1 MDNNSFTV
9 LPMTQRFS
17 LEPGKTYEGKV
28 SVINPADAS
37 ADFAYRVSVTPYG
50 VTDENYTADLVSI
63 TNRTQIVDWITIK
76 EPTGTV
82 KPNETKDVEFTI
94 TVPKDAPGGGQY
106 ATIAVS
112 SDNTTGSDGAVAID
126 NIFELARLIYGHVDG
141 EIVHEGE
148 IIENNVPGFVLS
160 TPITLSALI
169 SNNGN
174 VHEDATFVIAVSNVF
189 TGEVILPTE
198 ENSGRYSELIMPEST
213 RAVTR
218 EVSGLPGLG
227 MVRIKQTIYYQG
239 DVSEV
244 VKDVFICPIWFM
256 VLVGVTLAAIVAT
269 IVAIIKKH
277 KKAKTIEK
285 A

>member
-37 ADFAYRVSVTPYG
+37 ADFTYRVSVTPYG

-112 SDNTTGSDGAVAID
+112 SDSATGSDGAVAID
-126 NIFELARLIYGHVDG
+126 NIFELASLIYGHVDG

-198 ENSGRYSELIMPEST
+198 ENSGRYSELIMPETT

-269 IVAIIKKH
+269 IVAIVKKH

>member
-126 NIFELARLIYGHVDG
+126 NIFELASLIYGHVDG